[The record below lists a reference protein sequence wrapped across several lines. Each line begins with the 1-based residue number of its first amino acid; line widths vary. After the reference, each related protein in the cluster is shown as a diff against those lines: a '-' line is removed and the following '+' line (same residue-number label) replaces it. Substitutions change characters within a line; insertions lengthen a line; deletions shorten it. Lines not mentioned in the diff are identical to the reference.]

1 MARGVDGSLFFEAA
15 ETRDTRFI
23 EERPS
28 RYKGILFTVSPLVSQ
43 EKSVTGLRSWETFL
57 WLERLATEQEV
68 NRLERMRELSTAVNL
83 SFSFRT
89 PSISCLSAAIPRT
102 TINRRNEDWM
112 LIEIDWCRR
121 RIQELTDG

>member
-1 MARGVDGSLFFEAA
+1 M
-15 ETRDTRFI
+15 
-23 EERPS
+23 
-28 RYKGILFTVSPLVSQ
+28 
-43 EKSVTGLRSWETFL
+43 
-57 WLERLATEQEV
+57 ERLATEQEV

-112 LIEIDWCRR
+112 LIEIDWCVNRSSR
-121 RIQELTDG
+121 HMKEKKDKKEKAAGGS